1 MESVLLQ
8 NMVEYDIQMWFS
20 SESFGHWQF
29 QSVMQFLMDH
39 PLACWYSAEQI
50 LCNNAFERIWRN
62 RMQHVFKNDFNI
74 LHPTFSNYLKLKLSM
89 LNWPYSD
96 QTWKWNLYRFVE
108 FVLSALFATQQN
120 LCSELFQY
128 LGACCIVVLA
138 DFDVQRSCCRKF
150 VHWFFSCFKRTNSS
164 HRMKLNQMK
173 AANTAMIYCMHTFYR
188 L

>member
-8 NMVEYDIQMWFS
+8 NMVEYDIQTWFS
-20 SESFGHWQF
+20 PESFGHWQF
-29 QSVMQFLMDH
+29 QSVMQFLKDH
-39 PLACWYSAEQI
+39 RLTCWYSAEQI

-62 RMQHVFKNDFNI
+62 AACLQEWFQHI
-74 LHPTFSNYLKLKLSM
+74 TSSTFSTYLKLELSM

-96 QTWKWNLYRFVE
+96 QTWKWNLYK

-150 VHWFFSCFKRTNSS
+150 VHWICSYFKRTNSS
-164 HRMKLNQMK
+164 HRMK
-173 AANTAMIYCMHTFYR
+173 F
-188 L
+188 